1 MDLMISTYEEFV
13 VPHLKEYNGKAANG
27 AVNGSSCT
35 PAASFEEYKTQM
47 EEMMTVVRDQRDKL
61 AKEVARWCAE
71 RGA

>member
-13 VPHLKEYNGKAANG
+13 VPHINESNGKAANG
-27 AVNGSSCT
+27 TANGSSST
-35 PAASFEEYKTQM
+35 PAASFEEYKAQM
-47 EEMMTVVRDQRDKL
+47 EKMMTVVRDQRDKL

>member
-13 VPHLKEYNGKAANG
+13 APHLKDANGKATNSEGNG
-27 AVNGSSCT
+27 YSGKPV
-35 PAASFEEYKTQM
+35 ASFKQYEAQM
-47 EEMMTVVRDQRDKL
+47 EDMMDVVRDQREKL